1 MPNCVFRFL
10 NWLQEKLL
18 VYSKDLS
25 SFNLPL
31 PVAVASISKT
41 DAFLARER
49 LAFNCEEEMDKARAR
64 LPLLNKNQRAFFESV
79 VAALND
85 SEGERL
91 FCLDAPGGTGKT
103 FVLNCL
109 MNAVR
114 ADGCIVIATAL
125 SAVASMLLEGGTTLH
140 SRLKVATL
148 FSIHSIQSLSS
159 RFPSTSLA
167 TPSATSQM
175 RAVLGNFCS
184 LPPSSSSTKCQW
196 GIAIYMRQLAG

>member
-1 MPNCVFRFL
+1 MPNCVPRFL
-10 NWLQEKLL
+10 TWLQDELL

-31 PVAVASISKT
+31 PIAVASISNT
-41 DAFLARER
+41 EAFLARER
-49 LAFNCEEEMDKARAR
+49 LAFNSQEEMEKARAR
-64 LPLLNKNQRAFFESV
+64 VPLLNTKQRAFFDSV

-85 SEGERL
+85 NESERL

-114 ADGCIVIATAL
+114 GDGHVVVATAL

-140 SRLKVATL
+140 SKLKVAIL
-148 FSIHSIQSLSS
+148 SSILSIHSHPGSH
-159 RFPSTSLA
+159 RC
-167 TPSATSQM
+167 
-175 RAVLGNFCS
+175 NC
-184 LPPSSSSTKCQW
+184 
-196 GIAIYMRQLAG
+196 

>member
-1 MPNCVFRFL
+1 M
-10 NWLQEKLL
+10 

-49 LAFNCEEEMDKARAR
+49 LAYNCEEEMEKARAR
-64 LPLLNKNQRAFFESV
+64 LPLLNRNQRKFFDSV

-85 SEGERL
+85 TDSERL

-103 FVLNCL
+103 YVLNCL

-114 ADGCIVIATAL
+114 GDGCIVIATAL

-148 FSIHSIQSLSS
+148 LSTPS
-159 RFPSTSLA
+159 NLSPPRFPSTSLQRP
-167 TPSATSQM
+167 TATSRM
-175 RAVLGNFCS
+175 HVASANFCS
-184 LPPSSSSTKCQW
+184 KPHSSSSTKCPW

>member
-1 MPNCVFRFL
+1 MTNCVFRFL

-49 LAFNCEEEMDKARAR
+49 LAFNCEEEMNKARAR
-64 LPLLNKNQRAFFESV
+64 LPLLNTNQRAFFESV

-85 SEGERL
+85 NEGERL

-114 ADGCIVIATAL
+114 ADGCIVIPTAL

-148 FSIHSIQSLSS
+148 FSIQSLSS
-159 RFPSTSLA
+159 RFPSTSRQ
-167 TPSATSQM
+167 TPSATSLM
-175 RAVLGNFCS
+175 HVVLGNFCS
-184 LPPSSSSTKCQW
+184 SPPSSSSTKCQW

>member
-10 NWLQEKLL
+10 TWLQEKLL

-64 LPLLNKNQRAFFESV
+64 LPLLNTNQRAFFESV

-85 SEGERL
+85 NEGERL

-114 ADGCIVIATAL
+114 GDGSIVVATAL
-125 SAVASMLLEGGTTLH
+125 SAVASMLFEGGTTLH
-140 SRLKVATL
+140 SKLKITL
-148 FSIHSIQSLSS
+148 LSTTLSIQS
-159 RFPSTSLA
+159 
-167 TPSATSQM
+167 
-175 RAVLGNFCS
+175 
-184 LPPSSSSTKCQW
+184 PPGVDRCDC
-196 GIAIYMRQLAG
+196 